1 MVPDETYMLRFG
13 GAASSHGCAVVVRG
27 NIMTRKSFLLLS
39 VALSFAMVAPAQQGG
54 GGGRGGGGGG
64 TTGGTTA
71 GNTRPGGQGGQGGNQ
86 PGGRGNQNDP
96 FGQQN
101 DPFGQQRQRQQQRRP
116 IYLSG
121 QVLLDDGNPPSEPV
135 TIQRICNGQN
145 VPETYTDHKG
155 RFSFELGGNAGLA
168 MADASS
174 SGSSGLPGGGPGGA
188 FGGGQAGGLGGFGA
202 GNSTGVGQVDLSA
215 CELVGEL
222 PGYRSD
228 RVQLGRRSVF
238 DRPDVGVIVM
248 HRLGGVRGDSVSI
261 TTLAAPKNAK
271 KAYQS
276 AMKELRKKDA
286 RQRKPEKAVANLEKA
301 VAEYPKYAAAWTLLG
316 QTKMN
321 MNDPGGARD
330 AFHMAMQADPKYM
343 KPYAPLLQLEVK
355 ESNWDQVSELS
366 AILLKLNPN
375 LTDVKYF
382 QSVANYNLG
391 KFDEAEMAIDAVQSS
406 KDASRFPQTFQ
417 ILGLIQSKKGDFTKA
432 ATSYRSFVEAQPGSP
447 AATKVKGLLMEW
459 EALGVIQKPD
469 SEVAA
474 K

>member
-1 MVPDETYMLRFG
+1 MIKLLRPGSAADCDEVTAKKPMVPDETYMLRFG

-27 NIMTRKSFLLLS
+27 NIMARKSFLLLS
-39 VALSFAMVAPAQQGG
+39 FVLSVAMVAPAQQGG
-54 GGGRGGGGGG
+54 GGG
-64 TTGGTTA
+64 TTGGTSG
-71 GNTRPGGQGGQGGNQ
+71 GNTRPGGQGGNQ
-86 PGGRGNQNDP
+86 PGGQGNQNDP
-96 FGQQN
+96 FGQQS
-101 DPFGQQRQRQQQRRP
+101 DPFGRQGQQQQRRP
-116 IYLSG
+116 IHLSG

-155 RFSFELGGNAGLA
+155 RFSFQLGGNAGLP

-174 SGSSGLPGGGPGGA
+174 SGSSGLPGG
-188 FGGGQAGGLGGFGA
+188 LGGFGA
-202 GNSTGVGQVDLSA
+202 GNSTGLGQVDLSG
-215 CELVGEL
+215 CELIGEL

-261 TTLAAPKNAK
+261 TTHAAPKNAK
-271 KAYQS
+271 KAYES

-321 MNDPGGARD
+321 MSDPGGARD

-366 AILLKLNPN
+366 AILLKMNPN

-432 ATSYRSFVEAQPGSP
+432 ATAYRSFVEAQPGSP
-447 AATKVKGLLMEW
+447 AAIKVKRQLMEW
-459 EALGVIQKPD
+459 EALGVIQKMD